1 MREAMRLHPG
11 VSMPLERVVPSGG
24 ATICDVTLPAG
35 TVVGV
40 NPAVVHYDTEIY
52 GADAAE
58 FRPERWL
65 ESSDEQLKA
74 MNRCFLAV
82 RYPHLVEVIKC

>member
-11 VSMPLERVVPSGG
+11 VSMPLERVVPSTG

-40 NPAVVHYDTEIY
+40 NPAVVHYDTDIY
-52 GADAAE
+52 GGDAEE

-65 ESSDEQLKA
+65 ESSEEKLKA
-74 MNRCFLAV
+74 INRSFFAV
-82 RYPHLVEVIKC
+82 RCPHQPFG